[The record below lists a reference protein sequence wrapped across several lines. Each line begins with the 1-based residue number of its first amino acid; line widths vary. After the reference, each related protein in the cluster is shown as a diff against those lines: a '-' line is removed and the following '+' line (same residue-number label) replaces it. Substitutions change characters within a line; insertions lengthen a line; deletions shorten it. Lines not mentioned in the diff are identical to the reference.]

1 MPRHRSEEIIRFL
14 RLIDRETPSDVD
26 PDLIVD
32 NSSTH
37 KSPPVKRWLERHKRF
52 QMHFTP
58 TGSSWLNMAKR
69 WFREINQ
76 KRIRRGSFES
86 VKQLIGAIEE
96 YLDQHNRAPKRFVWT
111 KNVDMILS
119 KVARCKEALL
129 AAH

>member
-32 NSSTH
+32 NS
-37 KSPPVKRWLERHKRF
+37 
-52 QMHFTP
+52 
-58 TGSSWLNMAKR
+58 SSWLNMAKR